1 MLDYLLITSKKG
13 SPSFLAE
20 IKPWNGNYTGIYLTD
35 DQNSHFCDA
44 NFAPPSLARQSLA
57 FRFAM
62 SEELIRIRMQKINE
76 DPYNATPYRP
86 EVFEFSSKPPNRPTF
101 IRKVRFSSGTPF
113 RVTLHDRKFSQVE
126 RGSSSINGSVISQQV
141 TLLVNVTIRGPTWK
155 EVYSLE
161 NDETE
166 ATPPPPYQLIVKRHF
181 VSQDR
186 LTASYQDAKNHS
198 YCKEFTRVA

>member
-76 DPYNATPYRP
+76 DPSKP

-198 YCKEFTRVA
+198 YCKEFTRVAN